1 MQSSA
6 SQWPC
11 TPRRQESRCTPRGL
25 LLHHAR
31 DVRCLIRRRP
41 GMLHVAGLFLAF
53 PPRLELLALRVVQAS
68 DPHRSRRGNRRM
80 DVEDDVAH
88 AAHAP
93 RRLFRPPIEL
103 VDRSFVR
110 PGRAARALEEENSVS
125 GGLTP
130 GQL

>member
-1 MQSSA
+1 M
-6 SQWPC
+6 
-11 TPRRQESRCTPRGL
+11 
-25 LLHHAR
+25 LHQAR

-93 RRLFRPPIEL
+93 RRLQRPPIEL
-103 VDRSFVR
+103 VDRCENCLENCVGTFFSC
-110 PGRAARALEEENSVS
+110 ALLVSV
-125 GGLTP
+125 GVFR
-130 GQL
+130 Q